1 MVAMRTQVHLIEG
14 PNEFLAQRA
23 RESVVAQVREEL
35 GEVTVTDMPAGE
47 VTDSE
52 LLEVLSPLL
61 FGDGRV
67 VVLRHAE
74 TAAKSAAELIVQA
87 AVDPGP
93 GIYLVV
99 EHSGGGRNKAVATK
113 LEKIAQVWPAQ
124 DVKRNQLLSWV
135 NEEFQRHGTRV
146 SPDVVHAL
154 LEGVGSDLRE
164 LATAIS
170 QLVADAEG
178 EVTARLVKTYYSGVA
193 EVSSFDIAD
202 WAVAGQGSRAV
213 AAVRRA
219 LQLGASPV
227 ALAAALSNKV
237 GMIARLYG
245 TRGRV
250 DESAL
255 AREIGAHPFVIKKTI
270 PVARR
275 WSADAVSR
283 AVIAMADL
291 DAEVKGQGGDP
302 AYAVEAAVQKIAR
315 LSG

>member
-35 GEVTVTDMPAGE
+35 GEVTVTDMAAGE

-52 LLEVLSPLL
+52 LLEVLSPSL

-67 VVLRHAE
+67 VVLHHAE

-202 WAVAGQGSRAV
+202 WAVSGQGSRAV

-283 AVIAMADL
+283 AVIAMAEL

>member
-35 GEVTVTDMPAGE
+35 GEVTVTDMAAGE

-52 LLEVLSPLL
+52 LLEVLSPSL

-67 VVLRHAE
+67 VVLHHAE

-202 WAVAGQGSRAV
+202 WAVSGQGSRAV

-245 TRGRV
+245 PRGRV

-302 AYAVEAAVQKIAR
+302 AYAVEAAVQRIAR

>member
-35 GEVTVTDMPAGE
+35 GEVTVTDMAAGE

-52 LLEVLSPLL
+52 LLEVLSPSL

-67 VVLRHAE
+67 VVLHHAE

-202 WAVAGQGSRAV
+202 WAVSGQGSRAV

>member
-35 GEVTVTDMPAGE
+35 GEVTVTDMAAGE

-52 LLEVLSPLL
+52 LLEVLSPSL

-67 VVLRHAE
+67 VVLHHAE